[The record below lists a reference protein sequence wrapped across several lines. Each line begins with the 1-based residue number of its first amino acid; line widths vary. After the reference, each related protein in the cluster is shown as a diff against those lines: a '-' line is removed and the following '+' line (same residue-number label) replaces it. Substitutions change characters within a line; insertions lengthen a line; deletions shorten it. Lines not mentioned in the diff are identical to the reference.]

1 MTLANTPSLHNET
14 ARAFLRDAIHG
25 LTGARKSLPPKWL
38 YDHAGSALFEEITGL
53 PEYYPTRTEISIL
66 RAHAANLAGYISEGG
81 ALVELG
87 SGASIKTRLLLDAGP
102 HIAAYVPID
111 ISAAFLHA
119 TADDLHTRYPHL
131 AVHPTVGDFANPI
144 ALPAALHD
152 LPKVGF
158 FPGSTIGNLDPL
170 DAIALLVRA
179 RAWPGIETFIL
190 GADLVK
196 DPQVLIDAYDDKAG
210 VTARFITNILTR
222 MNAELGA
229 DFDVDRFD
237 YIAEWNADAAQ
248 IQMSLMAQVDHHVSL
263 GGQDIRFA
271 NQESIAVSQSRK
283 YTMDSL
289 ENLADAAGWAVHEV
303 VTDPETNFAVA
314 VLKAQ
319 SPV

>member
-1 MTLANTPSLHNET
+1 MTLANAPSLHDKT
-14 ARAFLRDAIHG
+14 TRAFLRDAIQG
-25 LTGARKSLPPKWL
+25 LTSARKSLSPKWL
-38 YDHAGSALFEEITGL
+38 YDSAGSALFEEITGL

-66 RAHAANLAGYISEGG
+66 RSHAADLAGYVPKGG

-102 HIAAYVPID
+102 HIAAYVPVD

-119 TADDLHTRYPHL
+119 TADDLRARYPHL

-158 FPGSTIGNLDPL
+158 FPGSTIGNLEPL
-170 DAIALLVRA
+170 DATALLART

-196 DPQVLIDAYDDKAG
+196 DPQVLIDAYDDAAG

-222 MNAELGA
+222 MNTELGA

-237 YIAEWNADAAQ
+237 YIAEWNAEAAQ
-248 IQMSLMAQVDHHVSL
+248 IEMSLMAKVDHHVSL
-263 GGQDIRFA
+263 GGQDIPFA
-271 NQESIAVSQSRK
+271 KHERIAVSQSRK
-283 YTMDSL
+283 YTMGSL
-289 ENLADAAGWAVHEV
+289 GNLANAAGWSVQEV
-303 VTDPETNFAVA
+303 VTDAESNFAVA

-319 SPV
+319 SAG